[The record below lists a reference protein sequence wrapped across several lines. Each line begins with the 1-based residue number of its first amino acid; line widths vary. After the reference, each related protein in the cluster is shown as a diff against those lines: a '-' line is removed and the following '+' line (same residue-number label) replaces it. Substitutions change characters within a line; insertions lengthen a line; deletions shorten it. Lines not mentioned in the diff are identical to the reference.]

1 MNSEET
7 ARALSTE
14 QGRVSILRR
23 LLARMRRSS
32 GEPDYPRLKPGEKP
46 VPGRLY
52 LLGPNET
59 FPPYQIA
66 PSLDELPVAEPVTC
80 YLPQHVFEEMQRGF
94 RFARY
99 VYPSVEDWLELH
111 ILPEQRAMP
120 LVEVEVRF
128 RRVVE

>member
-14 QGRVSILRR
+14 PGRVSILRR
-23 LLARMRRSS
+23 LLARMRRYDQDV
-32 GEPDYPRLKPGEKP
+32 EP
-46 VPGRLY
+46 
-52 LLGPNET
+52 LGLAAL
-59 FPPYQIA
+59 A
-66 PSLDELPVAEPVTC
+66 PSLDELPVAQPVTC

-111 ILPEQRAMP
+111 ILPEQRAMT
-120 LVEVEVRF
+120 LVEVEVRL
-128 RRVVE
+128 RRVVPPR